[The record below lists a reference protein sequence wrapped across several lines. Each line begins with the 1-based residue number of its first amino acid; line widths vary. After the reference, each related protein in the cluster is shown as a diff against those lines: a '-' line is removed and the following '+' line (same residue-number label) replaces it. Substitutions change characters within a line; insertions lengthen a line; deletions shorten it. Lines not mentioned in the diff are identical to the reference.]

1 MHGGHSSVDGAS
13 SGSGSAT
20 EAGAH
25 ADTDST
31 THTQGHSADYAGAGA
46 DDDDDDDDD
55 DEAGLWI
62 LRRIQMA
69 SSRQASSSTP
79 LGAGGGVSRLR
90 SSGASV
96 PRAEGVIEVDHSSE
110 AWTSRHMFRD
120 APRIGHR
127 TRVRGLVSLV
137 CMCVCVCQTH
147 TSTSTHTRTHT
158 HSLPPLC
165 SLCSSHCFAVS
176 VLLSACCCNRRVYCK
191 MLRC

>member
-137 CMCVCVCQTH
+137 CVCVRHTQAQVHTHAHTH
-147 TSTSTHTRTHT
+147 TLS
-158 HSLPPLC
+158 
-165 SLCSSHCFAVS
+165 
-176 VLLSACCCNRRVYCK
+176 LLSALCAAHTALRFLFCFPLVVATGGCTARCCAVE
-191 MLRC
+191 